1 VTSDIKFM
9 LGTHFIPRS
18 DKAHCIYTVIDV
30 WRTFN
35 WRGDIVRIEY
45 VAEHS
50 LAGQR
55 IESHECETTIAMG
68 IENMERIEKDLSI
81 INARQVR
88 PKGIRGS

>member
-1 VTSDIKFM
+1 MTGDVKFM

-35 WRGDIVRIEY
+35 WQGDLVRIEY

-55 IESHECETTIAMG
+55 IESRECETTIAMG
-68 IENMERIEKDLSI
+68 IENMARIERDQAI
-81 INARQVR
+81 INARR
-88 PKGIRGS
+88 TNPKGIQGS

>member
-1 VTSDIKFM
+1 MTSDVKFI

-18 DKAHCIYTVIDV
+18 DKAHCVYTVIDV

-35 WRGDIVRIEY
+35 WQGDLVRIEY
-45 VAEHS
+45 IAEHS

-68 IENMERIEKDLSI
+68 IENMLKIEKDRAL
-81 INARQVR
+81 INARRTR
-88 PKGIRGS
+88 PKGIQGS

>member
-1 VTSDIKFM
+1 MTSDVKFI

-18 DKAHCIYTVIDV
+18 DMPHCIYTVIDV

-35 WRGDIVRIEY
+35 WQGDLVKVEY

-68 IENMERIEKDLSI
+68 IENMLKIEKDQSV
-81 INARQVR
+81 INARQTR
-88 PKGIRGS
+88 PKGIHGS

>member
-1 VTSDIKFM
+1 MTSDVKFM
-9 LGTHFIPRS
+9 LGTHFIPRG

-35 WRGDIVRIEY
+35 WQGDLVKVEY

-68 IENMERIEKDLSI
+68 IENMLKIEKDQSA
-81 INARQVR
+81 INARRTR
-88 PKGIRGS
+88 PKGIHGS